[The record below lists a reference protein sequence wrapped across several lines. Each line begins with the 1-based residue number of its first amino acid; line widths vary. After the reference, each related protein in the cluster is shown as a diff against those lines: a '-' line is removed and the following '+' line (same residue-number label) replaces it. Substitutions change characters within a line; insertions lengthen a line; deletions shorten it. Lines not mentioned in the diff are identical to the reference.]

1 MNKEI
6 NGNGDGFEK
15 PIAIYYE
22 HPDWFRPLFQQ
33 LDDRGVPWLKID
45 ARHHNYDAASAE
57 LEYSLLFNRMSPSAW
72 QRGLGHAIFY
82 TLNYLAH
89 LEAKGVRVVNGYRC
103 FNHEISKALQLTN
116 LEKLGLPYPKA
127 RVINHPSQ
135 ALAAAETIGYPVVI
149 KPNIG
154 GSGAGI
160 ERFNSRDELRSAVE
174 ANRLYFGIDSTAL
187 VQEAFTARDG
197 IITRVEVL
205 GGKFLYAIQIHITGE
220 SYNLCPADICQNTR
234 GEELTRM
241 ACPVD
246 APKSGMKVEG
256 YDPPPKVIEDVE
268 RIVELAGVEVG
279 GIEYVI
285 DDRTGRQLY
294 YDVNALSNFVADPV
308 RVIGFNPYS
317 RLADFLIAESQ
328 HHEANRSERV
338 AASGGPR

>member
-1 MNKEI
+1 MNDKP
-6 NGNGDGFEK
+6 NGAGAGLKK

-33 LDDRGVPWLKID
+33 MDERGVPWLKID
-45 ARHHNYDAASAE
+45 ARHHRYDAASPE
-57 LEYSLLFNRMSPSAW
+57 REYSLLFNRMSPSAW
-72 QRGLGHAIFY
+72 QRGLAHGIFY

-127 RVINHPSQ
+127 MVINHPSQ
-135 ALAAAETIGYPVVI
+135 VLEAAEAIGYPVVL

-160 ERFNSRDELRSAVE
+160 KRFNSREDLRRAVE
-174 ANRLYFGIDSTAL
+174 ENRLYFGIDSTAL

-205 GGKFLYAIQIHITGE
+205 GGKYLYAIRIHITGE
-220 SYNLCPADICQNTR
+220 NYNLCPADICQNTR
-234 GEELTRM
+234 GEELTRI

-246 APKSGMKVEG
+246 APKSGMKVEA
-256 YDPPPKVIEDVE
+256 YEPPRKVIDDVE

-285 DDRTGRQLY
+285 DERTGRQLY

-308 RVIGFNPYS
+308 RVIGFNPYT
-317 RLADFLIAESQ
+317 RLADFLIAEAQ
-328 HHEANRSERV
+328 RHEAKLAERV
-338 AASGGPR
+338 VATGGPR

>member
-1 MNKEI
+1 MNNQA
-6 NGNGDGFEK
+6 NGKSHELEK
-15 PIAIYYE
+15 PMAIYYE

-33 LDDRGVPWLKID
+33 LDERGVPWLKID
-45 ARHHNYDAASAE
+45 ARHHHYDVTSPE
-57 LEYSLLFNRMSPSAW
+57 RDYSLLFNRMSPSAW

-103 FNHEISKALQLTN
+103 FNHEISKALQLAN
-116 LEKLGLPYPKA
+116 LEKLGLPFPKA
-127 RVINHPSQ
+127 QVINHPLQ
-135 ALAAAETIGYPVVI
+135 ALAAAEAIGYPVVI

-160 ERFNSRDELRSAVE
+160 ERFGSAAELRGAVQ

-187 VQEAFTARDG
+187 VQEAFTARER

-234 GEELTRM
+234 GEELTRI

-256 YDPPPKVIEDVE
+256 YEPPRQAIEDVE
-268 RIVELAGVEVG
+268 RIAELAGVEVG
-279 GIEYVI
+279 GIEYVV

-317 RLADFLIAESQ
+317 RLADFLIGEAQ
-328 HHEANRSERV
+328 KHEAHRTERV
-338 AASGGPR
+338 ASGGPR

>member
-1 MNKEI
+1 MNNPDQQND
-6 NGNGDGFEK
+6 NGLEK

-33 LDDRGVPWLKID
+33 LDERGVPWLKID
-45 ARHHNYDAASAE
+45 ARHHNYDVALPE
-57 LEYSLLFNRMSPSAW
+57 REYSLLFNRMSPSAW
-72 QRGLGHAIFY
+72 QRGLGHGIFY

-89 LEAKGVRVVNGYRC
+89 LEGKGVRVVNGYKC
-103 FNHEISKALQLTN
+103 FSHEISKALQLTN

-127 RVINHPSQ
+127 WVINHPSQ
-135 ALAAAETIGYPVVI
+135 ALAAAEAIGYPVVI

-160 ERFNSRDELRSAVE
+160 ERFNSKEELRVAVE

-187 VQEAFTARDG
+187 VQEAFTARGG

-205 GGKFLYAIQIHITGE
+205 GGRFLYAIQIHITGE

-234 GEELTRM
+234 GEELTRI

-256 YDPPPKVIEDVE
+256 YEPPRQVVEDVE

-285 DDRTGRQLY
+285 DEKSGRQLY

-308 RVIGFNPYS
+308 RVIGFNPYA
-317 RLADFLIAESQ
+317 RLADFLIAEAQ
-328 HHEANRSERV
+328 RHEASRAERV
-338 AASGGPR
+338 VASGGPR